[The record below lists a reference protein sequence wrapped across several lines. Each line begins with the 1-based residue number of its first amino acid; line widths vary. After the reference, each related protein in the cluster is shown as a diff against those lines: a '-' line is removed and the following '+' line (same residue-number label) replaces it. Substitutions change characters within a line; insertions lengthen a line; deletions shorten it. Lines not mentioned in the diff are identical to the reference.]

1 MAVEHCHGCRPTSVL
16 WLGSA
21 RHGSRRKEPAQKTHL
36 AHSYV
41 RCLDDRLPDGNID
54 SLQARRFILEAHQ
67 IILTN
72 ENSFGNLPL
81 FAAGL
86 LNAQNNLTTA
96 MTQRY
101 FAGIRKNLEASAE
114 AMPAEKYSFR
124 LTPGQMSFGEW
135 LNHSIQR
142 NYADCDT
149 LKGETAKRQPA
160 NFTEKSD
167 IVKGLHDSFAYCES
181 VLATLDDAKVAS
193 TPQMASAFMHI
204 AVHNNEIY
212 GNIVGYMRASGIVPP
227 STAARQQKK

>member
-1 MAVEHCHGCRPTSVL
+1 MRIR
-16 WLGSA
+16 LGI
-21 RHGSRRKEPAQKTHL
+21 
-36 AHSYV
+36 
-41 RCLDDRLPDGNID
+41 CLC
-54 SLQARRFILEAHQ
+54 
-67 IILTN
+67 
-72 ENSFGNLPL
+72 

-101 FAGIRKNLEASAE
+101 FAGIRKNLTASAE
-114 AMPAEKYSFR
+114 AMPTDKYSFK

-142 NYADCDT
+142 NYADCDF
-149 LKGETAKRQPA
+149 LKGQDGKLRQSIT
-160 NFTEKSD
+160 FTEKAD
-167 IVKGLHDSFAYCES
+167 IVKALQDSFAYCES
-181 VLATLDDAKVAS
+181 ALATLDDAKVTS
-193 TPQMASAFMHI
+193 TPQMAYTFMHI